1 MITSKSYQLLSEIV
15 LKKRMTLS
23 HLNFEGQDM
32 GDDSCHIICE
42 LLQKIVSV
50 IIINLS
56 KNNIS
61 CIGAEYIS
69 QVIRRRDMK
78 LRAILLNWN
87 KIMGKGSIQLAMAI
101 EDNSCLQILDC
112 SFNSFGSGQLKV
124 KGSSSSNKII
134 AVQQTNI
141 TKTAESLIQ
150 SMNYDPFDV
159 LADLEGYTVSAMK
172 WAKSL
177 INNKTLVHL
186 DLSFNNL
193 KTPDI

>member
-15 LKKRMTLS
+15 VKNRMTLS

-42 LLQKIVSV
+42 LIQKIGSV

-69 QVIRRRDMK
+69 QMIRRRDLK

-87 KIMGKGSIQLAMAI
+87 KIMGKGSIQLASAI
-101 EDNSCLQILDC
+101 EDNSLLQILDC

-124 KGSSSSNKII
+124 KGVSSSNKII

-141 TKTAESLIQ
+141 IKTAESLI
-150 SMNYDPFDV
+150 
-159 LADLEGYTVSAMK
+159 
-172 WAKSL
+172 
-177 INNKTLVHL
+177 
-186 DLSFNNL
+186 
-193 KTPDI
+193 